1 MRYLLSK
8 NFRINKYFYV
18 IAFCVFLL
26 GAHISAASEA
36 FKNSLVK
43 MDFSN
48 ISGGIQVKLYTNKP
62 YGDSISVNKKSDS
75 EYVILM
81 PETSNSMTANPIL
94 NPVSGVVRGV
104 SVKTQQYDGNIK
116 GYTKITISTLKPI
129 EIVTQLK
136 TINASSYQLSENDY
150 SELLAQTAKKTQPV
164 APKKVAAKPIVV
176 KKEAPKTVQKP
187 AEVKTAQQKTVSN
200 LPAQK
205 TKKTE
210 TKQTPVLATKPKQ
223 AANLSKAAEKPVV
236 KEVKK
241 PVSKHVSQPIESAK
255 PVQEAKPT
263 KATNVPSSNP
273 PVPLAQTA
281 PSVPAIQPQVPT
293 STQSTLPASKP
304 LTFGQKIINVTEN
317 PQRLAKYKDM
327 LLSNIYVILGGALV
341 VFLILLLG
349 ARKMTKSMRK
359 EKEVFAKNLSDKPA
373 PKTNFMDKINDNMTW
388 KEKYQTYVETANQPA
403 EQDIPA
409 QPTETFEEPFEAD
422 NELNELFAVDEK
434 VNTQETSDNKG
445 IDNENEQYAMSED
458 DLLDEND
465 IPRNEI
471 SQGEEIFGKDKLDE
485 LFGADENILNE
496 EKSFINEEKSFI
508 GEDFSFDEAYEE
520 AEMSSNIAYSEE
532 ESNDYEYEDY
542 DEPDDEEIKSEYVID
557 ATKGFYLV
565 DYRDKTSLIGHIG
578 DEIFVLKQFGEKIDG
593 ALQARLDEHK
603 GTSANYMT
611 RVGRFKALV
620 EVKPDYMNLLI
631 EL

>member
-1 MRYLLSK
+1 MLCIL
-8 NFRINKYFYV
+8 FV
-18 IAFCVFLL
+18 
-26 GAHISAASEA
+26 GAHICAANEA

-62 YGDSISVNKKSDS
+62 YGDSISVNKKNDS

-104 SVKTQQYDGNIK
+104 SVKTQKYEDSIK

-136 TINASSYQLSENDY
+136 TINTTNQLSEDDY
-150 SELLAQTAKKTQPV
+150 SELLAQTAKKTQPI
-164 APKKVAAKPIVV
+164 APKKVVTKPIVA
-176 KKEAPKTVQKP
+176 KKEAPKLAQKP
-187 AEVKTAQQKTVSN
+187 AEVKTAQQKNASN

-205 TKKTE
+205 VKRAE
-210 TKQTPVLATKPKQ
+210 TKQTPVLAAKSKQ
-223 AANLSKAAEKPVV
+223 AANLPKATEKSVV

-241 PVSKHVSQPIESAK
+241 PVGK
-255 PVQEAKPT
+255 PVENLKPT
-263 KATNVPSSNP
+263 QKIKPVVKTNVPSQSQVVQPTQNALP
-273 PVPLAQTA
+273 ANA
-281 PSVPAIQPQVPT
+281 PQANVQPQAPMQPT
-293 STQSTLPASKP
+293 VQPPTQVQKP
-304 LTFGQKIINVTEN
+304 LNFGQKLINVAEN

-327 LLSNIYVILGGALV
+327 ILSNIYVFIGGALV

-359 EKEVFAKNLSDKPA
+359 EKEVFAKNLDEKPA
-373 PKTNFMDKINDNMTW
+373 STTNFMDKINENMTW
-388 KEKYQTYVETANQPA
+388 QEKYQTYSETANQPT

-409 QPTETFEEPFEAD
+409 PTDTLIEEPFEAD
-422 NELNELFAVDEK
+422 SELNDLFASEESKNDFV
-434 VNTQETSDNKG
+434 QEIPDGN
-445 IDNENEQYAMSED
+445 IINEGKEQYVMSQE
-458 DLLDEND
+458 DLLDENE

-471 SQGEEIFGKDKLDE
+471 SQSGEIFGKDKLDE
-485 LFGADENILNE
+485 LFGADEDFLFNE
-496 EKSFINEEKSFI
+496 IK
-508 GEDFSFDEAYEE
+508 GEAETSFDALYEE
-520 AEMSSNIAYSEE
+520 EIHQQV
-532 ESNDYEYEDY
+532 
-542 DEPDDEEIKSEYVID
+542 DDEYDDETIKAEYVID

-578 DEIFVLKQFGEKIDG
+578 EEVFVLKQFDEKIDG

-611 RVGRFKALV
+611 KVGKFKALV
-620 EVKPDYMNLLI
+620 EVKPDDMNLLI